1 MQEDLFSPGLQKR
14 PTQCQ
19 RVLQIFKD
27 ANGGWVDGMIFHSLD
42 KPITQFHSRMNEL
55 QKQGYEFEPRTKEGK
70 NWKEYRLIT

>member
-1 MQEDLFSPGLQKR
+1 MQQDLFSGLQKR

-19 RVLQIFKD
+19 RILQIFKD

-42 KPITQFHSRMNEL
+42 KPITQAKARMFTLKKEGH
-55 QKQGYEFEPRTKEGK
+55 KIEGRFKEGK